1 MKIAVVIPVHN
12 EAPSLRALT
21 EGIAAQL
28 PPGSFEILFV
38 DDGST
43 DDTAR
48 VLQDLQREYPM
59 LRVLRFSRNAGKSQA
74 LASAFRRVHADI
86 VVTMDGD
93 LQDDPVEL
101 PRMLDALNGGADVV
115 CGWKANRQD
124 PLHKTLPSRVFNGAI
139 AAMFGLK
146 LHDMNTGFKA
156 MRGHVARQLP
166 LTHGMHRFVP
176 VLARQLGYSVTE
188 IPVRHHP
195 RRFGKSNYG
204 VERYYQGARD
214 ALWLWRHPSIAW
226 GGPPAEPEGLVEDEP
241 SPS

>member
-21 EGIAAQL
+21 EGVAAQL
-28 PPGSFEILFV
+28 DPGSFEILFV

-43 DDTAR
+43 DDSAR
-48 VLQDLQREYPM
+48 VLQGLQREYPM

-101 PRMLDALNGGADVV
+101 PRMLAALKDGADVV

-124 PLHKTLPSRVFNGAI
+124 PLHKTLPSRVFNGTI

-146 LHDMNTGFKA
+146 LHDMNTGYKA
-156 MRGHVARQLP
+156 MRAEVAQQLP
-166 LTHGMHRFVP
+166 LTHGMHRFIP

-204 VERYYQGARD
+204 MERYYQGARD
-214 ALWLWRHPSIAW
+214 ALWLWRHPDIARS
-226 GGPPAEPEGLVEDEP
+226 GPPAEPQGLVSEEP
-241 SPS
+241 SSS